1 MSSNKAPT
9 TASKRQLSEEV
20 ADHRHG
26 RNAHKRQRCVQRNES
41 SNNDDEFANLS
52 DDDDKRSKV
61 RARKSAEPITSYT
74 SSALWARALVN
85 IESRDLGDKST
96 SKCSSKSS
104 HCL

>member
-26 RNAHKRQRCVQRNES
+26 RNTHKRQCCVQRNES
-41 SNNDDEFANLS
+41 SNNDDDFDNS
-52 DDDDKRSKV
+52 PDDNKRSKV

-74 SSALWARALVN
+74 SSVLWARALVN

-96 SKCSSKSS
+96 SKGSSKSS